1 MGGIDQGRIFR
12 TPFQGTSKIPTFTLL
27 IKTNA
32 QLHLKM
38 LSCNFYFLK
47 NLTDIR
53 HIILQPARKFKNSF
67 MEGILPI
74 KHFFPSSI
82 SFLPNPIFLL
92 LSFIFR
98 FVNILGTHALQK
110 ENWQNQ
116 SCSEAVAQRCSVKKV
131 LLENKTLFNN
141 SLCLQYVEPNFSSIY
156 LKASQLFCS
165 IGVSQYSQENTCT
178 RVFFFKN
185 SLELQASPIKK
196 RCSGTGVFLTIKI
209 LSNNF
214 FNT

>member
-1 MGGIDQGRIFR
+1 MYI
-12 TPFQGTSKIPTFTLL
+12 

-32 QLHLKM
+32 QLHLKV

-98 FVNILGTHALQK
+98 FVNILGTHNLQK
-110 ENWQNQ
+110 EYWQNQ
-116 SCSEAVAQRCSVKKV
+116 SRSDGATGGV
-131 LLENKTLFNN
+131 LLEKMF
-141 SLCLQYVEPNFSSIY
+141 
-156 LKASQLFCS
+156 LK
-165 IGVSQYSQENTCT
+165 ISQYSQENIWI
-178 RVFFFKN
+178 RVSFLKKGIKN
-185 SLELQASPIKK
+185 QWIQYAALWYSMYICPVAKCLIYFYLQFPMTQI
-196 RCSGTGVFLTIKI
+196 VF
-209 LSNNF
+209 
-214 FNT
+214 

>member
-1 MGGIDQGRIFR
+1 MVLNSKQGSTSRFTAHNLLEVCLFTNVHEINQQYKQKPTTCLTGLFTLFVACSSWRILKHRLNHFFHCHLLRIFES
-12 TPFQGTSKIPTFTLL
+12 FHDTSKIPTFTLL

-98 FVNILGTHALQK
+98 FVNILGTHNLQK
-110 ENWQNQ
+110 EYW
-116 SCSEAVAQRCSVKKV
+116 
-131 LLENKTLFNN
+131 
-141 SLCLQYVEPNFSSIY
+141 
-156 LKASQLFCS
+156 
-165 IGVSQYSQENTCT
+165 
-178 RVFFFKN
+178 
-185 SLELQASPIKK
+185 
-196 RCSGTGVFLTIKI
+196 
-209 LSNNF
+209 
-214 FNT
+214 